1 MFLQLLGFIKK
12 VQDHEPISNDSVIRM
27 ARLFKDELT
36 LSNIDTPQLVSMCR
50 YMGLQPYGA
59 DAFLRF
65 QLRNK
70 LRVIKE
76 DDKRILWEGIDSLD
90 LAELKDA
97 CTFRP

>member
-1 MFLQLLGFIKK
+1 MKLGESLNNEK
-12 VQDHEPISNDSVIRM
+12 VISI

-36 LSNIDTPQLVSMCR
+36 LSNVGRPQLVSMCR
-50 YMGLQPYGA
+50 YMGLQPYGT

-70 LRVIKE
+70 LRSIKE
-76 DDKRILWEGIDSLD
+76 DDRRILWEGVNSLD

-97 CTFRP
+97 CKSLR